1 MKRREF
7 ITLLGALTIAGPP
20 AADAQMA
27 AGKPA
32 RVGLFASD
40 NPVMG
45 PATDAFLDELRRA
58 GFVEGQNLT
67 LDRRSTAQDSTALQ
81 MQAAEMV
88 RANPDVQRAYL
99 GEITEEE
106 VTG

>member
-1 MKRREF
+1 MRRREF

-67 LDRRSTAQDSTALQ
+67 VDRRSTAQDLTAFQ
-81 MQAAEMV
+81 VQAAEMV
-88 RANPDVQRAYL
+88 R
-99 GEITEEE
+99 T
-106 VTG
+106 

>member
-32 RVGLFASD
+32 RFGLFASD
-40 NPVMG
+40 NPDYG
-45 PATDAFLDELRRA
+45 PRD
-58 GFVEGQNLT
+58 
-67 LDRRSTAQDSTALQ
+67 
-81 MQAAEMV
+81 
-88 RANPDVQRAYL
+88 
-99 GEITEEE
+99 
-106 VTG
+106 